1 MARKEGAEAP
11 RNFQSRENSTW
22 VCAPPGFPTTAAAP
36 TAASSPK
43 SLILFMFEAPCEAG
57 STGAVTLAAA
67 IVVPVRKDGR
77 DSRRCSAGAA
87 RLGILLGFAY
97 AQIPG

>member
-1 MARKEGAEAP
+1 MGGAEVP
-11 RNFQSRENSTW
+11 SNSGPRENFTC
-22 VCAPPGFPTTAAAP
+22 VCAPTGLATTAAAP

-43 SLILFMFEAPCEAG
+43 SLILFMSEAPCEAG

-67 IVVPVRKDGR
+67 IVMPVRKDGR
-77 DSRRCSAGAA
+77 DSRRCPAVAA

-97 AQIPG
+97 SQISG